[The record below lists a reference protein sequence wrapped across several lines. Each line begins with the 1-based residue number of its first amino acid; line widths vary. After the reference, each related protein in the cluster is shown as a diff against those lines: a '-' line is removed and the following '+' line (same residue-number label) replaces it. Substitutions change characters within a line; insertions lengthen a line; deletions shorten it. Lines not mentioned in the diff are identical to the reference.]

1 MNLLITGI
9 CGFAG
14 GMGNTFSWLQ
24 LSRWCRE
31 QFGEHKIC
39 ADDTPCPFDIPWMT
53 MDSSRAR
60 LFWNW
65 QPQMKLAEIFEEIVK
80 YAVAHKSGLDFPVDF

>member
-14 GMGNTFSWLQ
+14 GTGNTFSWLQ
-24 LSRWCRE
+24 LSRSCRE
-31 QFGEHKIC
+31 QFGEQKIN
-39 ADDTPCPFDIPWMT
+39 AGDTPRPFDIPWMT

-65 QPQMKLAEIFEEIVK
+65 RPQMKLAEIFEEIGK
-80 YAVAHKSGLDFPVDF
+80 HAVAGKGWLYFPADC